1 MFDLVCSRSRA
12 FLSNCRLILR
22 IMQLLTS
29 LTLTNQKNILE
40 ILIKNYMIR
49 NILSLESD
57 WRKICK

>member
-40 ILIKNYMIR
+40 ILIKKNYMIR

-57 WRKICK
+57 WRENM

>member
-40 ILIKNYMIR
+40 ILIKNYLIR

-57 WRKICK
+57 WRENM

>member
-57 WRKICK
+57 WRENM